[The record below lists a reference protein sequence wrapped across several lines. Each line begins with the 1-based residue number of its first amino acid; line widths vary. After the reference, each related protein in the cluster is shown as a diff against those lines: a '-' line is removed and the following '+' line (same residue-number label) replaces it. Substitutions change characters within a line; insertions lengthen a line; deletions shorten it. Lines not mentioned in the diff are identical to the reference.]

1 MAVLLAIHGVI
12 LLVIASNAVYLRR
25 RNRDWELAEKLP
37 RVSILVPARNEE
49 ENLQRLL
56 PSLWMQ
62 DYADFEVVVVDDA
75 SEDGTWDV
83 LQSQNDS
90 RMKVIRSSGPPEGW
104 IGKVHA
110 LFRAAEEATGE
121 VFLFLDAD
129 AVLTQEDSLRRL
141 VSRLLSCGEN
151 AVLTGLPS
159 YTDRGS
165 GLILTSMVPFAVLSA
180 LPLALVPHT
189 KFASLS
195 ALNGQCWL
203 IRAADYHRLHP
214 HLYHKSDVLEDV
226 QIGRYLKRAG
236 MKLHMLS
243 VQREVSVR
251 MYRTFGEAWRG
262 FRKNAY
268 LIQGGNPFVFLILH
282 LAFWLILVFAP
293 LFGWPLLI
301 TLYLIKG
308 SSDRIARLPLW
319 VSLVTPLVLLCA
331 VLVQLDSAAAHWTN
345 RVNWKG
351 RRV

>member
-1 MAVLLAIHGVI
+1 MSILLAIHGVI
-12 LLVIASNAVYLRR
+12 LLVIASNAVYLWR
-25 RNRDWELAEKLP
+25 RNRDWEQVEELP
-37 RVSILVPARNEE
+37 RVSILIPARNEE
-49 ENLQRLL
+49 DNLQRLL

-62 DYADFEVVVVDDA
+62 NYPDLEVVVVDDA
-75 SEDGTWDV
+75 SEDGTWAF
-83 LQSQNDS
+83 LQSESDL
-90 RMKVIRSSGPPEGW
+90 RLKTIRSAGPPEGW

-110 LFRAAEEATGE
+110 LYRAAEGATGE

-129 AVLTQEDSLRRL
+129 TVLSEVDSLRRL

-151 AVLTGLPS
+151 AVLTGLPH

-165 GLILTSMVPFAVLSA
+165 GLILTSMVPFAILSA
-180 LPLALVPHT
+180 LPLALVPRT
-189 KFASLS
+189 RSASLS

-203 IRAADYHRLHP
+203 IRADDYRRLTP
-214 HLYHKSDVLEDV
+214 HLHHRSEVLEDV

-268 LIQGGNPFVFLILH
+268 LIQGGNPVAFLILH
-282 LAFWLILVFAP
+282 LAFWLILVLAP
-293 LFGWPLLI
+293 LFGWPVLI
-301 TLYLIKG
+301 TQYLIKG

-319 VSLVTPLVLLCA
+319 VSLATPLVLLCA
-331 VLVQLDSAAAHWTN
+331 ALMQLDSAVAHWTN

>member
-1 MAVLLAIHGVI
+1 
-12 LLVIASNAVYLRR
+12 
-25 RNRDWELAEKLP
+25 
-37 RVSILVPARNEE
+37 
-49 ENLQRLL
+49 
-56 PSLWMQ
+56 MQ
-62 DYADFEVVVVDDA
+62 DYPNFEVVVVDDA

-83 LQSQNDS
+83 LQSQNNS
-90 RMKVIRSSGPPEGW
+90 RLKPVRSSGPPEGW

-110 LFRAAEEATGE
+110 LYRATEKATGE
-121 VFLFLDAD
+121 VFVFLDAD
-129 AVLTQEDSLRRL
+129 TALNEAASLRRL
-141 VSRLLSCGEN
+141 VSRLLSCGES

-165 GLILTSMVPFAVLSA
+165 GLVLTSLVPFAILSA
-180 LPLALVPHT
+180 LPLVLVPRT

-203 IRAADYHRLHP
+203 ICADDYRRLAP
-214 HLYHKSDVLEDV
+214 HLHHKSDVLEDV
-226 QIGRYLKRAG
+226 KIGRYLKRAG

-251 MYRTFGEAWRG
+251 MYQTFGEAWRG

-268 LIQGGNPFVFLILH
+268 LIQGGNPLAFLILH
-282 LAFWLILVFAP
+282 LAFWLILVLAP

-301 TLYLIKG
+301 AQYLIKG
-308 SSDRIARLPLW
+308 SSDRIAHLPLW
-319 VSLVTPLVLLCA
+319 VSLATPLVLFCA
-331 VLVQLDSAAAHWTN
+331 ALLQLDSAVAHWTN